1 MEMPALAIEEQN
13 VDLTSIR
20 KRLDKES
27 QAITPRKR
35 FRAAARILAKHG
47 VLHIL
52 RDHSKD
58 DETKYRLFGR
68 RLRLAFE
75 ELGPTYVKLGQVML
89 TRQELLPDPFSKELE
104 PLLSDVPPL
113 PFPEMQTV
121 LEEDIPDW
129 REMFEFIDP
138 YPIGSASLAQV
149 YRGQLKDGRPVAVKV
164 IRPLVGKLF
173 RSDIAVIRK
182 LVRRLQRALPP
193 EKAIALDLR
202 GLVEDYYSSSRDELD
217 LRHEAEVMGIH
228 RKMIAE
234 FGTLH
239 IPEVY
244 HVTERVLVMEY
255 IDGWNLKDFPVD
267 FFTFEERMER
277 MLDLGHYYVK
287 SFLEGYYHAD
297 PHGSNIMI
305 DRHSKKAVIIDWGM
319 TGTMDAVHTEAIFR
333 LLMHIRLNQAEDAIE
348 AGMDVCEP
356 TRYTDTVNLKDQLRS
371 LFIHYTMSHQGSRY
385 NWGSLL
391 MNTILICAKNHCRI
405 PTGLALWTKG
415 FSAAEGTARWLCPE
429 IRYHDV
435 VETADVQ
442 IIRTWLSRRLNYRAN
457 ASLLAELL
465 KLVTTLPR
473 RLNKFLE
480 HLEWNNL
487 HFTIDTQ
494 LSKPTMLLLQKI
506 SNRLSLSFLA
516 GTFFL
521 GGSLMLSFGARGG
534 AATSARIE
542 TLGTS
547 AVIISGVLSLWV
559 LWSAVRSRR
568 V

>member
-1 MEMPALAIEEQN
+1 MPALATDTESL
-13 VDLTSIR
+13 DLTAVRHRLR
-20 KRLDKES
+20 KEGE
-27 QAITPRKR
+27 AITPRKR
-35 FRAAARILAKHG
+35 FRTTTRILMKHG
-47 VLHIL
+47 VFHIL
-52 RDHSKD
+52 RDRSKD
-58 DETKYRLFGR
+58 DETKHRLLGK

-75 ELGPTYVKLGQVML
+75 ELGPTYIKLGQVIL
-89 TRQELLPDPFSKELE
+89 TRQELLPDALTKELE

-113 PFPEMQTV
+113 SFPEMQTV
-121 LEEDIPDW
+121 LEDNIPDW
-129 REMFEFIDP
+129 REMFDSIDP
-138 YPIGSASLAQV
+138 TPIGSASLAQV
-149 YRGQLKDGRPVAVKV
+149 YRGRLKDGRPAAVKI

-173 RSDIAVIRK
+173 QADITVIRK
-182 LVRRLQRALPP
+182 LVRRVYRMLPP
-193 EKAIALDLR
+193 EMTVSLDLP
-202 GLVEDYYSSSRDELD
+202 GLLEDYYSSSRDELD
-217 LRHEAEVMGIH
+217 LRREAEIMNIH
-228 RKMIAE
+228 REMISE
-234 FGTLH
+234 FATLH

-244 HVTERVLVMEY
+244 HVTEHVLVMEY
-255 IDGWNLKDFPVD
+255 IDGWNLKNFPVD
-267 FFTFEERMER
+267 FLTFEERMER
-277 MLDLGHYYVK
+277 MLDLGHWYVK
-287 SFLEGYYHAD
+287 TFVAGYYHAD

-305 DRHSKKAVIIDWGM
+305 DRHTKKAVIIDWGM

-333 LLMHIRLNQAEDAIE
+333 LLMHVRLNQAEDAIE

-415 FSAAEGTARWLCPE
+415 FSAAEATARWLCPE
-429 IRYHDV
+429 ICYHDV

-442 IIRTWLSRRLNYRAN
+442 IMRSWLSRRLNYRAN
-457 ASLLAELL
+457 ASLLAETA

-480 HLEWNNL
+480 YLEWNKL
-487 HFTIDTQ
+487 HFTMDAQ
-494 LSKPTMLLLQKI
+494 LSKPTARLLHKV
-506 SNRLSLSFLA
+506 SNRVSLSFLA

-521 GGSLMLSFGARGG
+521 GGSLMLSFGARNG
-534 AATSARIE
+534 AALGGIE

-547 AVIISGVLSLWV
+547 AVIVSAVLTLLV
-559 LWSAVRSRR
+559 LWSVFRSRR